1 MDIKKDIKPLMFELT
16 RFNEKYFPGKYGAR
30 KEVEINLKEFILQK
44 NFIKKKNNNLNNIST
59 KLIIKKSNKL
69 LKIK

>member
-1 MDIKKDIKPLMFELT
+1 MDIKIDIKPLMFELT
-16 RFNEKYFPGKYGAR
+16 RFNDKYFPGKYGAR

-44 NFIKKKNNNLNNIST
+44 NFIKRKNNNLSNTSS
-59 KLIIKKSNKL
+59 KLIKIKSNKL